1 MYCTH
6 VYKYTLIQHVALYVI
21 KNSIYYHRFY
31 GNVVN
36 KSWNISDASWFRLFI
51 RPSLHRQFKA
61 NIYLINVSAIVPSLR
76 HVFFVESGVK
86 HHKPDLAENIY

>member
-1 MYCTH
+1 MLH
-6 VYKYTLIQHVALYVI
+6 ALDVI
-21 KNSIYYHRFY
+21 KNSIYYHHFY

-76 HVFFVESGVK
+76 HIFFVESGVK